1 MTGLMS
7 LTAFRDLVMGVM
19 MIDVIDVAEFF
30 IQSSYG
36 EDGAKGISKLEL
48 DRLMYF
54 SQLAYMR
61 RYGEPLFSDDFH
73 ASGDGAVLPSLECG
87 MGYSNGNASDGIHSD
102 LENASVDD
110 IPDDAYALLSFVYM
124 TFRFGDDGRLM
135 GSDYIRKGPWM
146 DVRRANPDD
155 DNAVIP
161 KSGMLDYARSTPI
174 LTCDHILDAW
184 DDVHDERGVNG
195 HHLLPA
201 EYEDDSIG
209 FEVAPA
215 SAVPSSWDE

>member
-1 MTGLMS
+1 MAGLMS
-7 LTAFRDLVMGVM
+7 LMAFRDWVMGVM
-19 MIDVIDVAEFF
+19 MIDAIDVAGFL

-36 EDGAKGISKLEL
+36 ARGISKFEL
-48 DRLMYF
+48 NRLMYF

-73 ASGDGAVLPSLECG
+73 AWGNGAVLPSLECG
-87 MGYSNGNASDGIHSD
+87 MGYVNSNASDGIHSD
-102 LENASVDD
+102 LENASMDA
-110 IPDDAYALLSFVYM
+110 IPDDDYALLSFVYM
-124 TFRFGDDGRLM
+124 TFRFGDDGHLM
-135 GSDYIRKGPWM
+135 GFDHIRKGPWM

-174 LTCDHILDAW
+174 LTCDHILDEW

-195 HHLLPA
+195 HPLLPA
-201 EYEDDSIG
+201 EYE
-209 FEVAPA
+209 VVVA
-215 SAVPSSWDE
+215 SAVPSSWDG